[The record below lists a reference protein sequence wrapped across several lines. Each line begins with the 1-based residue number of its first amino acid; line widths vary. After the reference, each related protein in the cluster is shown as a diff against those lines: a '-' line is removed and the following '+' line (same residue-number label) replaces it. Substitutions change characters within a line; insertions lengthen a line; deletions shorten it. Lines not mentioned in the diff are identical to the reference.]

1 MSFDME
7 RICNI
12 VFLTKIEH
20 SPTVKPEHVYN
31 VPVAIIVGTLYNRS
45 LWLPR

>member
-1 MSFDME
+1 MSFDMK

-20 SPTVKPEHVYN
+20 SPTVKSEYVYKMFCSYHCGK
-31 VPVAIIVGTLYNRS
+31 IT
-45 LWLPR
+45 